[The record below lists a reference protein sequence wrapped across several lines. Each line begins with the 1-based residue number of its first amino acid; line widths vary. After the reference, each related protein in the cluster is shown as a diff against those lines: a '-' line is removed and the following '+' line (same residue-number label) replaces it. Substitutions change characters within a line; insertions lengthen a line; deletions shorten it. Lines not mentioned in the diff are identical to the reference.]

1 MMSATKHPH
10 KLSSAALAHLN
21 ELLDEALRETFPASD
36 PAAIA
41 VEFGSEEVG
50 TAHCR
55 EPRIQPRPTVSVGN
69 E

>member
-10 KLSSAALAHLN
+10 KLSSAALAHLD

-41 VEFGSEEVG
+41 VEFGSEEETGLHDAVG
-50 TAHCR
+50 SR
-55 EPRIQPRPTVSVGN
+55 SGRPRRRPR
-69 E
+69 